1 MKKISQEDF
10 DRLLKQFRAL
20 SNERLEIENELL
32 KVYEALNVKNIST
45 ITSEK
50 FKTIT
55 SLRERLKIV
64 KKEIKKIDQKIL
76 KMLKDS

>member
-10 DRLLKQFRAL
+10 DRLLNQFRAL

-32 KVYEALNVKNIST
+32 KVYEVLNVKNIST
-45 ITSEK
+45 IPSEK

-76 KMLKDS
+76 KMLKIS